1 MRLVRS
7 DSPEVVRRIATTKA
21 LATRKG
27 LLHFACLVNGLALL
41 IALASV
47 FALSPRTSLWVI
59 ATVVLA
65 LSGYVLSRAITFRR
79 QWEITGSANRLYL
92 RLFAWRNKDHADAE
106 VPDVLVL
113 DASEIAS
120 MWARTVDV
128 YLYGPKPKFVDWMLM
143 IEPAQG
149 TFEGVTKYIRPLL
162 TQLEE
167 KAVYV
172 TSKEGR
178 LIVEWEWWQPSLRE
192 FLKQVAQECPSVAI
206 GPEDRSELDLNGIW
220 HGFRSQPNAE
230 QRRLLG
236 QAIRL
241 GFGCK
246 LAELLSVYRYMPR
259 REAAALLSE
268 IAREG
273 ESEAVRLTVQQ

>member
-7 DSPEVVRRIATTKA
+7 DSPEVVRSIAMTKA

-27 LLHFACLVNGLALL
+27 LLHFACVVNGFALL
-41 IALASV
+41 IALVASLAV
-47 FALSPRTSLWVI
+47 SPRASLWI
-59 ATVVLA
+59 IGPVVLA
-65 LSGYVLSRAITFRR
+65 LNAYVLSRAITFRR
-79 QWEITGSANRLYL
+79 QWEIAGSANRLYI
-92 RLFAWRNKDHADAE
+92 RLFAWRSKDHADAE

-149 TFEGVTKYIRPLL
+149 TFEDITKYIRPLL

-172 TSKEGR
+172 TSKERR
-178 LIVEWEWWQPSLRE
+178 LTIEWGWWQPSLRE
-192 FLKQVAQECPSVAI
+192 FLQQVAQECPSTAI
-206 GPEDRSELDLNGIW
+206 GPEHRSELDLNGIW
-220 HGFRSQPNAE
+220 HGNRDFPNPE
-230 QRRLLG
+230 QRRLLR
-236 QAIRL
+236 QALRL
-241 GFGCK
+241 GCYCDLLG
-246 LAELLSVYRYMPR
+246 ELGLRRRMPR
-259 REAAALLSE
+259 RKAAALLSE
-268 IAREG
+268 IAREE
-273 ESEAVRLTVQQ
+273 ESETEQLTVQ